1 MLQAPEAPWTETET
15 QSAKALFKK
24 AYDREVQHLLSDVQQ
39 QASQITQVEEL
50 WQLHDF
56 LSAKRHEIDGKYDD
70 RQSMI
75 VFVFAQLM
83 KEGLVSVE
91 ELSFLS
97 NEKRAKIKALSRI

>member
-24 AYDREVQHLLSDVQQ
+24 AYDREVEHLLSEVQH
-39 QASQITQVEEL
+39 QAAEITQIEEL

-75 VFVFAQLM
+75 VFVFAQLI
-83 KEGLVSVE
+83 KEGLVSPD

-97 NEKRAKIKALSRI
+97 QDKRAKIKALSRI